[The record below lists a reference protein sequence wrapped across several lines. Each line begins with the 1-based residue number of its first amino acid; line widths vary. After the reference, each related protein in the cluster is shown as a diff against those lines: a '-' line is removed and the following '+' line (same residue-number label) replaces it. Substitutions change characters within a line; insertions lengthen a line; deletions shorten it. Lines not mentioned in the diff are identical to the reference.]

1 MVATK
6 FISVACLLISTASV
20 SFAQEQS
27 NNNNVGNINPN
38 YVKLMNYSMLFYEAQ
53 RSGKLPENNRISWYE

>member
-6 FISVACLLISTASV
+6 FISVVCLLISTASV
-20 SFAQEQS
+20 SFAQEQT

-38 YVKLMNYSMLFYEAQ
+38 YIKLMNYSMLFYEAQ